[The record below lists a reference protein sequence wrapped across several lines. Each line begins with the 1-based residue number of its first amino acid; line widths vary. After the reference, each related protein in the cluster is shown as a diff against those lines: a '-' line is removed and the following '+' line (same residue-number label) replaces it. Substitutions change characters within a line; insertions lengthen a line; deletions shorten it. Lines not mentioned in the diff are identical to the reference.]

1 MPQDKKY
8 GITNKQA
15 DEWLKKNPI
24 NTKHGGYI
32 KRDDVREMMKN
43 SQSMKPI
50 TVTPQDKQNLLP
62 LDLQKNF
69 NKERIAL
76 HQTALKNAGF
86 YKGDIDSIWG
96 PKSQQAYNQYQAD
109 PQARMRGAGAFGKD
123 ATGNPR
129 TPFRDAMNFI
139 KKKSG
144 KIEDI
149 FIDKMGDVG
158 AMDEEY
164 IQLEADKIDAADRK
178 RERDNRKIEKDLR
191 TLNRG
196 YK

>member
-1 MPQDKKY
+1 MPQVGNKKYPYTQEGMQQAEEDKK
-8 GITNKQA
+8 
-15 DEWLKKNPI
+15 
-24 NTKHGGYI
+24 
-32 KRDDVREMMKN
+32 
-43 SQSMKPI
+43 
-50 TVTPQDKQNLLP
+50 NLLP

-86 YKGDIDSIWG
+86 YKGEIDSIWG
-96 PKSQQAYNQYQAD
+96 PKSQQAYNEYQAD
-109 PQARMRGAGAFGKD
+109 PQARMRGAGLFGKD

-129 TPFRDAMNFI
+129 TPFRDAINFM

-158 AMDEEY
+158 GNRM
-164 IQLEADKIDAADRK
+164 IDP
-178 RERDNRKIEKDLR
+178 ESEIH
-191 TLNRG
+191 
-196 YK
+196 

>member
-1 MPQDKKY
+1 MPQVGNKKYPYTKEGMQQANEDKK
-8 GITNKQA
+8 
-15 DEWLKKNPI
+15 
-24 NTKHGGYI
+24 
-32 KRDDVREMMKN
+32 
-43 SQSMKPI
+43 
-50 TVTPQDKQNLLP
+50 NLLP

-158 AMDEEY
+158 ANDGYMDEKEV
-164 IQLEADKIDAADRK
+164 QRRAA
-178 RERDNRKIEKDLR
+178 L
-191 TLNRG
+191 LNREDPNASPEDQ
-196 YK
+196 YEMMLNDYN